1 MATRGRSASSA
12 DPWRAPAVTQ
22 ARAFLQR
29 LSPRQAGAR
38 AGALAQS
45 VGGNRAVARLAE
57 ERTRAR
63 GRPGVR
69 AAGFRRPCRVSPA
82 LPRALAAG
90 ICPPALSEVATL
102 ELQSINWQ
110 VAANRRAHHT
120 QQFYSQNLIL
130 RRGQPFDMSMVF
142 NRSLDSEEGL
152 NLTVHTGPYPSE
164 SDGTK
169 ATFPVSRGSN
179 RGSWSAELRAN
190 NGNTLTITISS
201 PVKAPIG
208 WYTLNV
214 QISSKGRIS
223 SLKLGTFILLFNPWL
238 QEDDVFMGNHAERQE
253 YVEEDSGVIF
263 VGSTN
268 RIGMVGWNFG
278 QYEEDI
284 LSIVLSIL
292 DRSLN
297 FQRDAATDV
306 ARRNDPKYVG
316 RVASAMV
323 NSNDDNGVIAG
334 NWSGSYP
341 GGRDP
346 RNWNGSVEILKE
358 WKKSGFRPV
367 RYGQCWVFAGTLNTV
382 LRCLG
387 IPSRVITNF
396 NSAHDTDRNLS
407 VDVYYDPMGNP
418 LDKGSDSVW
427 NFHVWNEAWFVRIDL
442 GPSYNG
448 WQVLDATPQERSQGV
463 FQCGPASVIAVRE
476 GDVDKNFDMPFIY
489 AEVNADRITWIYNG
503 SNGSQKQNSVDTRSI
518 GKYISTKAVGSYSRM
533 DVTDK
538 YKYPEGSS
546 EERRVQQKALSKLK
560 PNASFGPTSA
570 RDLVGEEREPSIS
583 GRFRVTGILA
593 VGKEVS
599 LALLLKN
606 LTNEKKAVTVN
617 MTAWTIVYNGTLVH
631 EVWKDSATISLD
643 PEEEVHHPVKIAY
656 AQYDKHLKADN
667 MIRTT
672 AICKVTDE
680 AEVVVERDII
690 LDNPTLTLEVLDR
703 AQVQKP
709 VNVQMLFSNPLDEP
723 VKDCVLMV
731 EGSGLLRGNLK
742 IEVPALRP
750 KERSRVRF
758 EILPTRSGTKQL
770 LADFSCNKF
779 PAIKAMLSIDVTE

>member
-1 MATRGRSASSA
+1 MYVKDSACSQDQLTHSSLH
-12 DPWRAPAVTQ
+12 T
-22 ARAFLQR
+22 LQHGLQGYELR
-29 LSPRQAGAR
+29 DE
-38 AGALAQS
+38 GAL
-45 VGGNRAVARLAE
+45 GIPFPYHYPLPP
-57 ERTRAR
+57 RTS
-63 GRPGVR
+63 G
-69 AAGFRRPCRVSPA
+69 SPFLPTA
-82 LPRALAAG
+82 LE
-90 ICPPALSEVATL
+90 IQNV
-102 ELQSINWQ
+102 NWQ
-110 VAANRRAHHT
+110 INPNRGAHHT
-120 QQFYSQNLIL
+120 SMFSSRELL
-130 RRGQPFDMSMVF
+130 VRRGQPFEILLYC
-142 NRSLDSEEGL
+142 NRSLQSGESLDFIVS
-152 NLTVHTGPYPSE
+152 TGPQPSE
-164 SDGTK
+164 SARTK
-169 ATFPVSRGSN
+169 AIFPVSNETSRG
-179 RGSWSAELRAN
+179 GWTAVLKAN
-190 NGNTLTITISS
+190 NNNVLAIAISS
-201 PVKAPIG
+201 PANAPIG
-208 WYTLNV
+208 WYTLSL
-214 QISSKGRIS
+214 QISANGRAS
-223 SLKLGTFILLFNPWL
+223 SLKLGMFILLFNPWM
-238 QEDDVFMGNHAERQE
+238 QADDVFMSNHAERQE
-253 YVEEDSGVIF
+253 YVEEDSGIIY

-284 LSIVLSIL
+284 LSISLSIL
-292 DRSLN
+292 DKSLN
-297 FQRDAATDV
+297 FRRDPATDV

-316 RVASAMV
+316 RVLSAMV
-323 NSNDDNGVIAG
+323 NSNDDNGVLAG
-334 NWSGSYP
+334 NWSGSYT

-358 WKKSGFRPV
+358 WKKNGFRPV

-382 LRCLG
+382 LRALG

-407 VDVYYDPMGNP
+407 VDVYYDAMGNP

-427 NFHVWNEAWFVRIDL
+427 NFHVWNEGWFVRTDL

-463 FQCGPASVIAVRE
+463 FQCGPASVNAVRE
-476 GDVDKNFDMPFIY
+476 GDVDLNYDMIFIFG
-489 AEVNADRITWIYNG
+489 EVNADRSTWILDVTTGN
-503 SNGSQKQNSVDTRSI
+503 QKQNTLDTVSI
-518 GKYISTKAVGSYSRM
+518 GKYISTKAVGSNSRM

-538 YKYPEGSS
+538 YKYPEGSN
-546 EERRVQQKALSKLK
+546 EERRVHQKALGKLK
-560 PNASFGPTSA
+560 PNASFGATSA
-570 RDLVGEEREPSIS
+570 RDLAGEEGQPSIS
-583 GRFRVTGILA
+583 GRFKVTGILA

-606 LTNEKKAVTVN
+606 LSRDRKTVSVN

-643 PEEEVHHPVKIAY
+643 PEEEVQHPVKISY
-656 AQYDKHLKADN
+656 AQYDKHLKSDN

-672 AICKVTDE
+672 AVCKVSNE
-680 AEVVVERDII
+680 AEVVVERVVI
-690 LDNPTLTLEVLDR
+690 LDNPTLTLEVLDQ
-703 AQVQKP
+703 AQVRKP

-750 KERSRVRF
+750 KEKSRVRF

-779 PAIKAMLSIDVTE
+779 PAIKAMLSIDVAE

>member
-1 MATRGRSASSA
+1 MSA
-12 DPWRAPAVTQ
+12 
-22 ARAFLQR
+22 
-29 LSPRQAGAR
+29 
-38 AGALAQS
+38 
-45 VGGNRAVARLAE
+45 
-57 ERTRAR
+57 
-63 GRPGVR
+63 
-69 AAGFRRPCRVSPA
+69 
-82 LPRALAAG
+82 
-90 ICPPALSEVATL
+90 L
-102 ELQSINWQ
+102 ELQNVDWQ
-110 VAANRRAHHT
+110 VADNRRAHHT
-120 QQFYSQNLIL
+120 GQFSSREVIL
-130 RRGQPFDMSMVF
+130 RRGQSCNIVAFF
-142 NRSLDSEEGL
+142 NRALNSEEGL
-152 NLTVHTGPYPSE
+152 NLTAETGPNPSE
-164 SDGTK
+164 SARTK
-169 ATFPVSRGSN
+169 ATFPVASGRSTG
-179 RGSWSAELRAN
+179 GSWAAEVMEN
-190 NGNTLTITISS
+190 NGNALTIAIYS
-201 PVKAPIG
+201 PASAPIG
-208 WYTLNV
+208 RYTLSL
-214 QISSKGRIS
+214 QISSKGRVS
-223 SLKLGTFILLFNPWL
+223 SVKLGTFVLLFNPWL
-238 QEDDVFMGNHAERQE
+238 QADDVFMSNQAERQE
-253 YVEEDSGVIF
+253 YVEEDSGIIF

-284 LSIVLSIL
+284 LNISLSIL
-292 DRSLN
+292 DKSLN
-297 FQRDAATDV
+297 FRRDPGTDV

-316 RVASAMV
+316 RVLSAMI

-334 NWSGSYP
+334 NWSGSYT
-341 GGRDP
+341 GGLDP

-367 RYGQCWVFAGTLNTV
+367 RFGQCWVFAGTLNTV

-427 NFHVWNEAWFVRIDL
+427 NFHVWNEGWFVRNDL

-476 GDVDKNFDMPFIY
+476 GDVDRNFDMPFIY
-489 AEVNADRITWIYNG
+489 SEVNADRITWIYNA
-503 SNGSQKQNSVDTRSI
+503 SNGTQKQNSIDTRSV
-518 GKYISTKAVGSYSRM
+518 GRYISTKAVGSYSRM
-533 DVTDK
+533 DITDK
-538 YKYPEGSS
+538 YKYPEDSN
-546 EERRVQQKALSKLK
+546 EERRVQEKALSKLK
-560 PNASFGPTSA
+560 PNPSFGATSA
-570 RDLVGEEREPSIS
+570 EDLPREERAPSIS
-583 GRFRVTGILA
+583 GRFKVNGVLA
-593 VGKEVS
+593 VGQEVN

-606 LTNEKKAVTVN
+606 LASDRKTVTVN

-631 EVWKDSATISLD
+631 EVWKGSATVSLD
-643 PEEEVHHPVKIAY
+643 PEEEVQHPVKITY
-656 AQYDKHLKADN
+656 AQYDKYLKADN

-672 AICKVTDE
+672 AVCKVSDE

-703 AQVQKP
+703 ARVRKP

-779 PAIKAMLSIDVTE
+779 PAIKAMLSIDVVE